1 MPELRHLDPWQPK
14 TGKNQR
20 VAKRPS
26 VARWAITATLLGI
39 ALATGLTLLH
49 PFTSGDNVSRHE
61 VDQRRNEFAKSPG
74 LTLEPLPAQQAS
86 SAIARL
92 PLEANQK
99 AALLKAVAHPTPA
112 AEPMRPASLK
122 LAQITVW
129 DTHQQDGDIV
139 AISSGAFRIELPL
152 TKAPQTVAV
161 PVETA
166 AQLRIVG
173 VRDGGG
179 GITLGIRSGDSAML
193 MPIMSEG
200 QELVLPLR

>member
-1 MPELRHLDPWQPK
+1 MPEPRHLDPWQPK
-14 TGKNQR
+14 TGKSPR

-26 VARWAITATLLGI
+26 LARWSITATVLGI

-49 PFTSGDNVSRHE
+49 PLTAGDNVSRHE
-61 VDQRRNEFAKSPG
+61 VDQRKNEFAKSPG
-74 LTLEPLPAQQAS
+74 LKLVELPVLAAS
-86 SAIARL
+86 SAIGQL

-112 AEPMRPASLK
+112 EEPLRPAALK
-122 LAQITVW
+122 VAQITVW

-139 AISSGAFRIELPL
+139 AINSGAFRIELPL
-152 TKAPQTVAV
+152 TKAPLTVAV
-161 PVETA
+161 PVEGA
-166 AQLRIVG
+166 APLRIVG